1 MNPKAQTI
9 ALYAKQLRAP
19 NFTRYEEV
27 LRQHE
32 QLGYEDFLIAV
43 MKQELA
49 SRSANQ
55 QRRRIKQA
63 GFPSEKTLEEFD
75 LKRLQHVEEAFVH
88 ELACCDFIRNRQNI
102 LMIGNPGS
110 GKSHLSIALGLRAC
124 QNGFRVKFTTAATLA
139 TMLVEAKDSK
149 ELIKLERKLQK
160 AELLIIDE
168 LSYLS
173 FNRYQSELLFK
184 VISDRAEK
192 ASVII
197 STNLEFSHWTELFE
211 NPTLTAALV
220 DRLTF
225 RSHILNMNNPSYRME
240 HG

>member
-1 MNPKAQTI
+1 MNIKAQTI
-9 ALYAKQLRAP
+9 ALYAKQLRVP
-19 NFTRYEEV
+19 SFTRYEEV

-75 LKRLQHVEEAFVH
+75 LKRLKYVEEAFVY
-88 ELACCDFIRNRQNI
+88 ELASCDFIRNRQNI

-124 QNGFRVKFTTAATLA
+124 QNGFRVKFTTATTLA

-149 ELIKLERKLQK
+149 ELLKLERKLRK
-160 AELLIIDE
+160 ADLLIIDE

-173 FNRYQSELLFK
+173 FNRHQSELLFK

-197 STNLEFSHWTELFE
+197 STNLEFSRWAELFE
-211 NPTLTAALV
+211 SPTLTAALV

-240 HG
+240 NG